1 MTSLLKQTEHQ
12 AMSGLRGTSRNVL
25 STVGEAAHFIR
36 ANFSLQR
43 SRDVDWLHT
52 AKSLQVAAETNDEAN
67 RTHATRAIIGL
78 LMTERLLD
86 E

>member
-1 MTSLLKQTEHQ
+1 
-12 AMSGLRGTSRNVL
+12 VL

-43 SRDVDWLHT
+43 SQDVDWLHT

-67 RTHATRAIIGL
+67 RTHAIIGL